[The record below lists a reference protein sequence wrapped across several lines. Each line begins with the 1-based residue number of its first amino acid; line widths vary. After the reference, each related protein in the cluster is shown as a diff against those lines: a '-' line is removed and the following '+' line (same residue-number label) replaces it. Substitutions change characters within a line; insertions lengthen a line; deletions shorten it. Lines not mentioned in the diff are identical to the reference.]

1 MMNNLHPIRDYIVPG
16 KRAHL
21 VGIGGVSMCPL
32 AEVLRGMGLHVQGS
46 DMTESDTVRH
56 LRSLG
61 IPVAIGHN
69 AENLGD
75 CDLVV
80 RTAAVHDSNPEI
92 AGAVARGIPVYER
105 AQAWG
110 AIMQRYPNALCVA
123 GTHGKTT
130 TTSMCTHIIM
140 AARMDPTVM
149 IGGTLPLLGSGYRV
163 GHGDTIILE
172 SCEYCNSFLSFFPTV
187 AVILNIEADHLDFF
201 KDLDDVEH
209 SFRAFADRVPESGI
223 IVANAD
229 DANTMH
235 TLEGEERPVLTFGL
249 EQGDVRAANLA
260 WNRGLPSFD
269 VVYRGDV
276 FTHVALRVPG
286 EHNVKN
292 ALAAAAA
299 AIALA
304 VEPEAVSEGLAAF
317 RGAGRRFEHK
327 GTYHGAEVY
336 DDYAHHPGELH
347 ALLSAA
353 RTLGYERVICAFQP
367 HTYTRTHALF
377 NDFVEALR
385 APDITLLAEIYAAR
399 EVNDIGISSKDLA
412 ARIPGSEYYAT
423 LPEVTE
429 RLRALGADVW
439 EYPCIATVPIP
450 PCPDVDGAL
459 ERLSGYE
466 WLALTSPAGVDA
478 VWACL
483 DGKGLDARALG
494 GLKLAAIGP
503 GTAKALAGHGLRA
516 DYVPEVYDAAHLGAG
531 LPARGRVLILRA
543 EEGSPALTEALKGR
557 NIGYD
562 DVACYRTV
570 YENPRSDELRA
581 AVESGAAGIVTF
593 TSASTVKGF
602 VASVGEDAD
611 FSRMVGACIGA
622 QTAAEARKHGIPAAV
637 AREATMDALVELIT
651 ALRD

>member
-1 MMNNLHPIRDYIVPG
+1 MFMYSDYSQ
-16 KRAHL
+16 HL
-21 VGIGGVSMCPL
+21 LDHVKKIHFIGCGGSGMYPL
-32 AEVLRGMGLHVQGS
+32 IQILAAKGYELSGS
-46 DMTESDTVRH
+46 DVLDGSIIRYEREMGVKV
-56 LRSLG
+56 SL
-61 IPVAIGHN
+61 GHN
-69 AENLGD
+69 ADN
-75 CDLVV
+75 VV
-80 RTAAVHDSNPEI
+80 GADMVVYSAAISKDNVELNAAASY
-92 AGAVARGIPVYER
+92 GIPTVER
-105 AQAWG
+105 SVLLGYVSRLYKQS
-110 AIMQRYPNALCVA
+110 ICVS

-429 RLRALGADVW
+429 RLRALARPGDL
-439 EYPCIATVPIP
+439 ILTV
-450 PCPDVDGAL
+450 
-459 ERLSGYE
+459 
-466 WLALTSPAGVDA
+466 
-478 VWACL
+478 
-483 DGKGLDARALG
+483 
-494 GLKLAAIGP
+494 
-503 GTAKALAGHGLRA
+503 
-516 DYVPEVYDAAHLGAG
+516 GAG
-531 LPARGRVLILRA
+531 DIFTVG
-543 EEGSPALTEALKGR
+543 EAL
-557 NIGYD
+557 
-562 DVACYRTV
+562 
-570 YENPRSDELRA
+570 LR
-581 AVESGAAGIVTF
+581 EG
-593 TSASTVKGF
+593 
-602 VASVGEDAD
+602 
-611 FSRMVGACIGA
+611 
-622 QTAAEARKHGIPAAV
+622 
-637 AREATMDALVELIT
+637 
-651 ALRD
+651 